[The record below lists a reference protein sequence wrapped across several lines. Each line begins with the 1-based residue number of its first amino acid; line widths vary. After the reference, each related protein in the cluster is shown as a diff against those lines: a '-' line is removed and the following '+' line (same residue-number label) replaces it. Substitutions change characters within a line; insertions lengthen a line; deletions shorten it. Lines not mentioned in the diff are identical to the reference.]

1 MMNIQIFENRKVP
14 VSNAGVINNQG
25 KGFSNH
31 TEFVYDKHFRRKAF
45 FRHLANNREFRSA
58 ILTGVTIV
66 LTLFTTLVLVL
77 IPLMKNLIY

>member
-1 MMNIQIFENRKVP
+1 MMKIQIFENRKVS
-14 VSNAGVINNQG
+14 VSNTGIINNQG
-25 KGFSNH
+25 NSLSNQ

-45 FRHLANNREFRSA
+45 FRHLINNREFRTVV
-58 ILTGVTIV
+58 LTGISVV

>member
-1 MMNIQIFENRKVP
+1 MKIQIFENRTEP
-14 VSNAGVINNQG
+14 LNNTGLINNPV

-31 TEFVYDKHFRRKAF
+31 TEFVYDRHFRRKAF

-58 ILTGVTIV
+58 ILTGFTIV
-66 LTLFTTLVLVL
+66 LTLFTTFVLVL

>member
-1 MMNIQIFENRKVP
+1 MMNIQILENKKVP
-14 VSNAGVINNQG
+14 VSNTGTIINPG

-45 FRHLANNREFRSA
+45 FRHLLNNREFRTVV
-58 ILTGVTIV
+58 LTGISVV

-77 IPLMKNLIY
+77 IPLMRNLIY

>member
-14 VSNAGVINNQG
+14 VSNAGVINNTG
-25 KGFSNH
+25 KGLSSR

-45 FRHLANNREFRSA
+45 FRHLLNNREFRSLV
-58 ILTGVTIV
+58 LTGVTIV